1 MCIDTASVGG
11 LGRVRPTI
19 HSEGVPKCVRK
30 KDGLLFREK
39 SNALATAQ
47 TADLE
52 GKPDILSPLS
62 FALGHLG
69 AIQSEE
75 GPEIGLAQSLPEAE
89 KMKQSNKAPVFLTAA
104 KVEMVHEPNE

>member
-1 MCIDTASVGG
+1 MCIDIASVGG
-11 LGRVRPTI
+11 SGPARVAI
-19 HSEGVPKCVRK
+19 HSEGVPKCFRK
-30 KDGLLFREK
+30 NGLLFREK
-39 SNALATAQ
+39 FNALATAQ
-47 TADLE
+47 TADLK

-69 AIQSEE
+69 AIQSEG
-75 GPEIGLAQSLPEAE
+75 GPEIGLAHPLPEGE